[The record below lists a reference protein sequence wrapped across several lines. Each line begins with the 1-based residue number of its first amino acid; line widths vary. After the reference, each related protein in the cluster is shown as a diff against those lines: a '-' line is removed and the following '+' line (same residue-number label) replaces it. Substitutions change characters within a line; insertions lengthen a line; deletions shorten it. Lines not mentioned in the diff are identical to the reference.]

1 MTHSSEYL
9 ENSIILLKLLLNYS
23 GSMFNQ
29 FFHLLDYPAIGVKL
43 GMLLQGLVLLVLDKS
58 PNIIRKL
65 IHSFL
70 ELDLSL
76 WVLPQV
82 REFFR
87 EFVVAVDEILDKGTQ
102 VGILLGQVEV
112 NELGLHLGETFEYVG
127 SLLLNVS
134 EDCETL
140 TVVVQLEVFPQFYF
154 HFIIKNNLLL
164 GAMIEACY

>member
-43 GMLLQGLVLLVLDKS
+43 SMLLQGLVLLVLDKS

-82 REFFR
+82 GEFF
-87 EFVVAVDEILDKGTQ
+87 
-102 VGILLGQVEV
+102 
-112 NELGLHLGETFEYVG
+112 
-127 SLLLNVS
+127 
-134 EDCETL
+134 
-140 TVVVQLEVFPQFYF
+140 
-154 HFIIKNNLLL
+154 
-164 GAMIEACY
+164 